1 MAPRLSPIGFW
12 SYARQDDEFSNGK
25 LSSLRAMLR
34 AELQQQYGREPIS
47 LFQDVAAIPPGS
59 EWDEEIRNALTK
71 ATFCIP
77 IITPNFVESEWCNQ
91 EVQVFLERERDIIRQ
106 HPELKG
112 RRRVFP
118 INYIDAQDA
127 EPHSPELMKE
137 LLRLQWFDLRPLRFK
152 DQRDEAVQLA
162 LSRLAATITKLL
174 QAQVGLMAAAAAR
187 EEAIAVPAPMAKS
200 EAPRPA
206 PQPEPA
212 AARAPPEPVVPEPA
226 VGGGWRRHQDKL
238 LLGALALGAVAL
250 VVALAHP
257 GLGHRQAAAA
267 AAAADVPPAVRA
279 LAGRWTP
286 LGDVEACATGQGAI
300 DIVIQA
306 GAANRSAIRL
316 NGGAAEPLD
325 AARTDGWLG
334 IDRGL
339 WRVEGGTLQ
348 IVADDGDR
356 TKPAEYRR
364 CG

>member
-1 MAPRLSPIGFW
+1 MAARLSPIGFW

-91 EVQVFLERERDIIRQ
+91 EVEIFLARERDIVRQ

-127 EPHSPELMKE
+127 DPHSPEIMKE

-162 LSRLAATITKLL
+162 LSRLAATISKLL
-174 QAQVGLMAAAAAR
+174 HAQVGLMAAAEAAR
-187 EEAIAVPAPMAKS
+187 EEAIAAPASTAKPQAS
-200 EAPRPA
+200 RPA
-206 PQPEPA
+206 PQPEAA
-212 AARAPPEPVVPEPA
+212 AARATSDPAIAEPA
-226 VGGGWRRHQDKL
+226 AGGGWRRHRDKL

-257 GLGHRQAAAA
+257 GLARRQAALATA
-267 AAAADVPPAVRA
+267 TADVPPAVRA
-279 LAGRWTP
+279 LAGRWAP
-286 LGDVEACATGQGAI
+286 LGDAGACATGQGAI

-306 GAANRSAIRL
+306 NAANPPEIRL
-316 NGGAAEPLD
+316 NGGAAEALD
-325 AARTDGWLG
+325 AQPDGWLG

-339 WRVEGGTLQ
+339 WRVEGGVLQ
-348 IVADDGDR
+348 VVADDGDR
-356 TKPAEYRR
+356 TKPAQYQR
-364 CG
+364 CA